1 MKKFSLSYIYLILI
15 HAIIALIVFAIPFLS
30 KIYAL
35 LIPIVGLY
43 IVTRNKNRNNEV
55 LFVAAY
61 LVGVEVFLRM
71 TGGTLIMST

>member
-55 LFVAAY
+55 LFVLAY
-61 LVGVEVFLRM
+61 LVGVEVF
-71 TGGTLIMST
+71 